1 MIYLLAFC
9 RVATGLIFTISSVG
23 KAWNISKFRQS
34 IIGFGFFDKR
44 LSSVVAIF
52 VLCGE
57 IAVILLVVIGGPLL
71 LLGFL
76 LTSGLLLIFCG
87 ALVAVLVRGLRV
99 TCNCF
104 GPSEKPVSFV
114 DIRRNLGFISCELGG
129 CTALVWTRESQTNL
143 NSIEWLLIGFG
154 ATAFV
159 VIWTQLGEIM
169 ELFRPQ

>member
-76 LTSGLLLIFCG
+76 LSKWFAPHLLRGVSGCSSPRIARHLQLFWPERETRFFRRYS
-87 ALVAVLVRGLRV
+87 AKPGLY
-99 TCNCF
+99 
-104 GPSEKPVSFV
+104 
-114 DIRRNLGFISCELGG
+114 
-129 CTALVWTRESQTNL
+129 
-143 NSIEWLLIGFG
+143 
-154 ATAFV
+154 
-159 VIWTQLGEIM
+159 
-169 ELFRPQ
+169 